1 MAKQK
6 KKPLCGADYIA
17 AVELTHKAGGVIV
30 EVGGTCEDIPT
41 SSLGWLIECG
51 AIKPKPRPKA
61 KPKPKAKAKT
71 TKKE

>member
-17 AVELTHKAGGVIV
+17 DKEITHKTGGVIV
-30 EVGGTCEDIPT
+30 AVGGTCEDIPT
-41 SSLGWLIECG
+41 SSLGWLIECF
-51 AIKPKPRPKA
+51 AIKR
-61 KPKPKAKAKT
+61 KPKPKAKPKT